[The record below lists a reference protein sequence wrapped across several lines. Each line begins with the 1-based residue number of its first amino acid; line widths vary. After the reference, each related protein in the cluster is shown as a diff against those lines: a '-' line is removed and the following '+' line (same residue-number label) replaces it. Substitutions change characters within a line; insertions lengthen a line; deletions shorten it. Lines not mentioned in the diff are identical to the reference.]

1 MTNQQAIDIL
11 YQQLHTHSQL
21 PLVPKKSAASLH
33 LLQDC
38 LWDVLLIYQ
47 NHPFQTVKGLEF
59 TYHIKGNEMFFT
71 RKDKSV
77 TRATVNIALEKALEF
92 QDKTSGNAACIVTGP
107 KKLGCFGAS
116 YLYPI
121 FMGIGLIQKKQINFR
136 AFQCNKAN
144 VIDSIY
150 FFDVYQ
156 RVLDF

>member
-1 MTNQQAIDIL
+1 MTNQEAIDIL

-21 PLVPKKSAASLH
+21 TATPDESKTSLL
-33 LLQDC
+33 LLQDY
-38 LWDVLLIYQ
+38 LWDVLLTYQ

-59 TYHIKGNEMFFT
+59 TYYIKGNEMFFT

-121 FMGIGLIQKKQINFR
+121 FIGIGLIRKK
-136 AFQCNKAN
+136 
-144 VIDSIY
+144 
-150 FFDVYQ
+150 
-156 RVLDF
+156 

>member
-1 MTNQQAIDIL
+1 MDYCPVLLIYTGGMQMTNQQAIDIL

-21 PLVPKKSAASLH
+21 PLVPEKSAASLH

-77 TRATVNIALEKALEF
+77 TRATVNIALEKALEL

-121 FMGIGLIQKKQINFR
+121 FMGIGLIQKK
-136 AFQCNKAN
+136 
-144 VIDSIY
+144 
-150 FFDVYQ
+150 
-156 RVLDF
+156 